1 MTPAAAAS
9 WGRPS
14 IPAAIATAVGTVV
27 ATLTLM
33 ALSYG
38 NGQPSDNSFSPA
50 VAVHL
55 AAVLPALPLGA
66 VVLYGRKGDT
76 THRLLGRVWVML
88 MLTAAISSF
97 WFPLSFIHFFS
108 VVILVSIPLSLW
120 RLRKGD
126 IVGHRRPM
134 EGMYIGLV
142 IAGAFAFI
150 PGRFLGTLA
159 FG

>member
-1 MTPAAAAS
+1 MSRAAARAP
-9 WGRPS
+9 GRLS
-14 IPAAIATAVGTVV
+14 VPAILATAGGTIVV
-27 ATLTLM
+27 TLALM
-33 ALSYG
+33 ALSFG
-38 NGQPSDNSFSPA
+38 NGQPSDNDFSPA

-66 VVLYGRKGDT
+66 VVLYGRKGDAR
-76 THRLLGRVWVML
+76 HRLLGRVWVIL

-97 WFPLSFIHFFS
+97 WLALSFIHLFS
-108 VVILVSIPLSLW
+108 VVVLVSIPLSLW

-126 IVGHRRPM
+126 IEGHRRPM

-150 PGRFLGTLA
+150 PGRFLSSLV